1 VKIMSKMTVKAV
13 SRKGEGGLLVENK
26 ARNFRIRIDEPEKQG
41 GSDLGMT
48 PLESLLVALG

>member
-1 VKIMSKMTVKAV
+1 MKIMSKMTVKAV